1 MADELY
7 AESALNAEI
16 AVIWDA
22 ADRAGDADYLICLRF
37 DIEVNL
43 ATDATVWA
51 RLFSYGGGLCTGL
64 CPWQPVHT
72 ELQ

>member
-16 AVIWDA
+16 AVIEDA
-22 ADRAGDADYLICLRF
+22 ADRAGYADYLICLRF

-43 ATDATVWA
+43 ATAATVWA
-51 RLFSYGGGLCTGL
+51 SCSRA
-64 CPWQPVHT
+64 
-72 ELQ
+72 E